1 MTLQRN
7 PVARARVFALSRV
20 LRFGGGICIRA
31 RVDVAPYNFRFT
43 VGVCVFYNFA
53 RKLRS
58 V

>member
-31 RVDVAPYNFRFT
+31 RVDVVVVQFSFH
-43 VGVCVFYNFA
+43 GGC
-53 RKLRS
+53 LRIL
-58 V
+58 